1 MPYQQRLS
9 IASKKENLMSNK
21 PSSNQP
27 ANVPPPTNPANA
39 PTSNPPAT
47 KTSAEKQPKSAAAI
61 AALVLAIVALALS
74 FLPIINNFAF
84 LLVILAVI
92 FGIVGTVGA
101 TRNKRSGFGIAIAS
115 LIIAIIAGAAV
126 LGSQAMYSAAFDEA
140 SHELDKSTGAATEE
154 VLGTDVE
161 VKLGDL
167 TLKKSSYGMIDS
179 SMPVTVT
186 NLTDNQAS
194 FQITVEAVDAN
205 GARITQ
211 DYIYANDLAA
221 GQSQTFKIF
230 TYISSDDYNAMKNAG
245 FNIVSAS
252 VY

>member
-1 MPYQQRLS
+1 
-9 IASKKENLMSNK
+9 MSNK
-21 PSSNQP
+21 SSSSQP
-27 ANVPPPTNPANA
+27 ANVPPPANPA
-39 PTSNPPAT
+39 NPPAT
-47 KTSAEKQPKSAAAI
+47 PAPAPASAAPAEKQPKSAAAI
-61 AALVLAIVALALS
+61 TALVLAIVALALS

-84 LLVILAVI
+84 LLVILAIV
-92 FGIVGTVGA
+92 FGIVGTVGI

-115 LIIAIIAGAAV
+115 LIIAIVAGALV
-126 LGSQAMYSAAFDEA
+126 IGSQAIYSAAIDEA
-140 SHELDKSTGAATEE
+140 SHQLDKSTGAATEE
-154 VLGTDVE
+154 VLGNDVNVE
-161 VKLGDL
+161 LGNL
-167 TLKKSSYGMIDS
+167 TLKKSGYGMIDS

-186 NLTDNQAS
+186 NLTDEQAS
-194 FQITVEAVDAN
+194 FQITVEAVTAD

-230 TYISSDDYNAMKNAG
+230 TYVSSDDYEAMKTAK